1 MVSITDIPGVD
12 SDSSKRQNII
22 IGGVYVVGGVIA
34 LPFLI
39 SVLAI
44 FIMFLPIILGV
55 IMADDWH
62 GVASQ
67 LSNVPGIEQGGG
79 VGSGIMAFVYMIVIV
94 GTIAAVGGIGDSDAT
109 DPAIEHP
116 PTATETRTA
125 TMEVSALD
133 VTGVET
139 GMDHSER
146 TLVEQ
151 YTTDEISG
159 EEFAQNTVE
168 TLEAAD

>member
-12 SDSSKRQNII
+12 SDNSKRQNII

-62 GVASQ
+62 GIASQ

-109 DPAIEHP
+109 DPAIERP

-133 VTGVET
+133 MTGVET
-139 GMDHSER
+139 RMDHSG
-146 TLVEQ
+146 TVVEQ
-151 YTTDEISG
+151 YTTDEISS
-159 EEFAQNTVE
+159 EEFAQNTVK